1 LINELQFLAKLLDQ
15 VKRNEE
21 AFGPHDGTREALAL
35 CLEPL
40 ESLNSIAQPLDLGV
54 TSKRK
59 LKRKWAA
66 IEMVMSNEKLGKF
79 KLKLQESK
87 SNLML
92 ALQLSSVWVMITCL
106 VSR

>member
-1 LINELQFLAKLLDQ
+1 LQFLAILLEQ

-40 ESLNSIAQPLDLGV
+40 EKLNSIAESLILAV

-66 IEMVMSNEKLGKF
+66 IEMVMSNEKIARF

-92 ALQLSSVWVMITCL
+92 ALQLSSV
-106 VSR
+106 

>member
-1 LINELQFLAKLLDQ
+1 MFRA
-15 VKRNEE
+15 
-21 AFGPHDGTREALAL
+21 TRKPKKSIA
-35 CLEPL
+35 
-40 ESLNSIAQPLDLGV
+40 ESLILAV

-66 IEMVMSNEKLGKF
+66 IVMVMSSEKIAKF

-92 ALQLSSVWVMITCL
+92 ALRFSSVWVIIDLLRTIWL
-106 VSR
+106 ADIF